1 MKKMLILLAF
11 AALLF
16 GLLSCS
22 STLPLRFER
31 FVGNVEKKASQYS
44 EKDWEKVS
52 EKFETLLAEY
62 DKAYDNLSRDER
74 ERIDKA
80 IGRYHALVLK
90 SGFNQIKD
98 AFNKA
103 MNELE
108 SGLGELMK
116 GLGSFLDELTQ

>member
-1 MKKMLILLAF
+1 MKKMLILLAL

-16 GLLSCS
+16 GILSCTT
-22 STLPLRFER
+22 TLPLRFER
-31 FVGNVEKKASQYS
+31 FVDNVEKNAPKYT
-44 EKDWEKVS
+44 EKEWEKVS
-52 EKFETLLAEY
+52 KKFETLMTEY
-62 DKAYDNLSRDER
+62 DKAYDNLSQDKR